1 MKRILIMFSLMTLLA
16 VSAFAKTSINKV
28 TNVKTA
34 VSSSQ
39 NLDFSEEQKKQI
51 KLVQDQYMTEVQKIE
66 NMNVPQQDKEEAH
79 KQAILK
85 SRDRLSQ
92 ILTPEQMKI
101 LMDSNL

>member
-39 NLDFSEEQKKQI
+39 NLDFSEEQKKQ
-51 KLVQDQYMTEVQKIE
+51 
-66 NMNVPQQDKEEAH
+66 DKACSGS
-79 KQAILK
+79 IY
-85 SRDRLSQ
+85 D
-92 ILTPEQMKI
+92 
-101 LMDSNL
+101 

>member
-1 MKRILIMFSLMTLLA
+1 MKRILIIFSMMILSA
-16 VSAFAKTSINKV
+16 VSTFAKTSINKIDN
-28 TNVKTA
+28 TKTT

-51 KLVQDQYMTEVQKIE
+51 KFVQDQYMTEVQKIE
-66 NMNVPQQDKEEAH
+66 NMNIPQQDKEEAH

-101 LMDSNL
+101 LMNSNL